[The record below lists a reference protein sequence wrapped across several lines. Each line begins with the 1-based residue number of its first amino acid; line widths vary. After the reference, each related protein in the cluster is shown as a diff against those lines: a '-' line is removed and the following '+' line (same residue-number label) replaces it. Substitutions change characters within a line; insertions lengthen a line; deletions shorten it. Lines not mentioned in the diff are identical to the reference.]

1 VIFLAAAL
9 LILGPTRLPPERAI
23 GYHRI
28 ELWVPTPGTSDYEW
42 RCLQDR
48 NQPSLNYMV
57 LSCALNEVETFDYN
71 GRDTKEFLN
80 LLPK

>member
-1 VIFLAAAL
+1 
-9 LILGPTRLPPERAI
+9 
-23 GYHRI
+23 
-28 ELWVPTPGTSDYEW
+28 
-42 RCLQDR
+42 
-48 NQPSLNYMV
+48 MV